1 MSRPVQNFRGRHALV
16 LHPADQNR
24 TVLENTLVRLGLGV
38 TSIDST
44 TGEPMPSMRERVDLA
59 FVDVDSGGS
68 CATPWGP
75 GDIPLVAIIGH
86 ESPSRLQ
93 QAFELLPSAFL
104 LKPVRPNG
112 VYTAIFFA
120 INGYVRDRK
129 QARVVACL
137 EARHHARRLVMKAV
151 LRLMERHGVDDDEA
165 YRRLRKESMRLRV
178 TVEDLSSRILG
189 MDGATAPAP
198 ERLAGSG

>member
-16 LHPADQNR
+16 LHPTDQNR
-24 TVLENTLVRLGLGV
+24 LVLENTLVRLGLGV
-38 TSIDST
+38 TSIDPPPGGS
-44 TGEPMPSMRERVDLA
+44 MPAMQERVDLA
-59 FVDVDSGGS
+59 FLDVDSGGS
-68 CATPWGP
+68 CAPAWSQ
-75 GDIPLVAIIGH
+75 GDIPLIAIIGH

-104 LKPVRPNG
+104 LKPVRPSG

-120 INGYVRDRK
+120 INGHARDRQ
-129 QARVVACL
+129 QAKAVASL
-137 EARHHARRLVMKAV
+137 EARHRARRLVMKAV
-151 LRLMERHGVDDDEA
+151 LRVMECHGVDDDEA
-165 YRRLRKESMRLRV
+165 YRRMRKESMRLRI

-189 MDGATAPAP
+189 TNGATAPAP